1 MYWPTLPRCAQP
13 SSSAVCS
20 TAVRSVRTNWRF
32 GLAGVDDVREESRYV
47 GAEAIAD
54 YRRSR
59 EYFSV
64 DGGWR
69 LAERNERQ
77 LRLLAGYRYEAFG
90 FQSLPDQPALDVLP
104 DDRTLSY
111 PWIGFDYRQNRFR
124 EMTNLTRLQRVEDVR
139 DGFVWRTEL
148 GYSGTGLGA
157 TEDRVVLNMS
167 FQDSLLAT
175 ETNYASYGLE
185 QSGTYRLDRMG
196 LVELL
201 PGNRIKLLVS
211 HDFAWQPR
219 GPIQRFFET
228 EVQQDFLK
236 CRFHQPGEM
245 RLFVSG
251 MLSPQSNESVQQKL
265 KRLAL
270 EFRHC
275 HEEDLALPLEQR
287 FGVSLLMAMRP
298 WEIDAFASL
307 RRPEARKAYPGV
319 TRN

>member
-1 MYWPTLPRCAQP
+1 MAQT
-13 SSSAVCS
+13 SAIVS
-20 TAVRSVRTNWRF
+20 E
-32 GLAGVDDVREESRYV
+32 LK
-47 GAEAIAD
+47 
-54 YRRSR
+54 
-59 EYFSV
+59 
-64 DGGWR
+64 
-69 LAERNERQ
+69 RQ
-77 LRLLAGYRYEAFG
+77 LRAHGLTYQDVAQALALSEASVKRLFSDRQ
-90 FQSLPDQPALDVLP
+90 FSLKRLDQVCGLMGMEITDLVRKLAPEP
-104 DDRTLSY
+104 
-111 PWIGFDYRQNRFR
+111 
-124 EMTNLTRLQRVEDVR
+124 RVEQLSEEQER
-139 DGFVWRTEL
+139 EL
-148 GYSGTGLGA
+148 VSDL
-157 TEDRVVLNMS
+157 R
-167 FQDSLLAT
+167 LLLVAVCAMNRWQFG
-175 ETNYASYGLE
+175 EILQNYQIEEPELIRYLA
-185 QSGTYRLDRMG
+185 RLDRMG

>member
-1 MYWPTLPRCAQP
+1 MGMEITDLVRKLAPEPRVEQL
-13 SSSAVCS
+13 SEEQE
-20 TAVRSVRTNWRF
+20 
-32 GLAGVDDVREESRYV
+32 RELVS
-47 GAEAIAD
+47 D
-54 YRRSR
+54 
-59 EYFSV
+59 
-64 DGGWR
+64 
-69 LAERNERQ
+69 
-77 LRLLAGYRYEAFG
+77 LRLLLVAVCAMNRWQFGEILQNYQIEEPELIRY
-90 FQSLPDQPALDVLP
+90 
-104 DDRTLSY
+104 
-111 PWIGFDYRQNRFR
+111 
-124 EMTNLTRLQRVEDVR
+124 
-139 DGFVWRTEL
+139 
-148 GYSGTGLGA
+148 
-157 TEDRVVLNMS
+157 
-167 FQDSLLAT
+167 LA
-175 ETNYASYGLE
+175 
-185 QSGTYRLDRMG
+185 RLDRMG